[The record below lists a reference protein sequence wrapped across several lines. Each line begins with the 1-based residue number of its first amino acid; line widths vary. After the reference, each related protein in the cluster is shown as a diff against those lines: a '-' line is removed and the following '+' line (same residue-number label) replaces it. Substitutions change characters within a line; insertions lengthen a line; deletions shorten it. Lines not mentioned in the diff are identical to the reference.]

1 MASKKDTVTYG
12 QILLID
18 RLKNSRNG
26 NPRYTLVLRT
36 AEDGVITRA
45 NTMADIADSYAI
57 GDPGLRVDDWVK
69 VTLTPGGR
77 IRFVEPIDTMKP
89 KGAGS

>member
-1 MASKKDTVTYG
+1 MTNKDTVTYG

-26 NPRYTLVLRT
+26 NPRYTLVLKT
-36 AEDGVITRA
+36 AEDGVMMA

-57 GDPGLRVDDWVK
+57 GNPGLRVDDWVK
-69 VTLTPGGR
+69 VTLTPAGR
-77 IRFVEPIDTMKP
+77 IRYVEPIDMES
-89 KGAGS
+89 GS